1 MEPDHAPRA
10 AHPVIDRAQFLLITA
25 ALAAANGCG
34 GASANTPAAPAEG
47 AGGQVVIPGAIPRP
61 AASDG
66 SGADANGA
74 NGGPDYGRVGGVAGN
89 FVPTPIGETPLQLPP
104 VVPFP
109 GAASTCPVVSG
120 VVGDCTALKAPPGPH
135 CESFADTKSECEHF
149 ATTLQPRV
157 AQKAIACVLATSGTR
172 AVCDFDLTAKCAYGA
187 TANACVD
194 SALAPKCDAAIAA
207 CGGKKSAFSKADCL
221 RVASA
226 VSASQRPS
234 ILTCIAESCGTANC
248 LYGLSWSLTNP

>member
-1 MEPDHAPRA
+1 VEPENAPRA

-34 GASANTPAAPAEG
+34 GPAAGVESAHKEPAEE
-47 AGGQVVIPGAIPRP
+47 QVSIPGAQPPP
-61 AASDG
+61 AAT
-66 SGADANGA
+66 AEAHANA
-74 NGGPDYGRVGGVAGN
+74 GPDYGRVGGLGDFGGAPIN
-89 FVPTPIGETPLQLPP
+89 EHPFVPPPP
-104 VVPFP
+104 VVALPT
-109 GAASTCPVVSG
+109 AATSCPVLTG
-120 VVGDCTALKAPPGPH
+120 VVGDCTTLKAPPGPH

-194 SALAPKCDAAIAA
+194 ATLAPKCDAAIAA
-207 CGGKKSAFSKADCL
+207 CGGKKAKFSKADCL

-226 VSASQRPS
+226 VGTGQRTS
-234 ILTCIAESCGTANC
+234 TLSCIAESCGTASC

>member
-1 MEPDHAPRA
+1 MEPENAPRA
-10 AHPVIDRAQFLLITA
+10 AHPVIDRAQFLLLTA

-34 GASANTPAAPAEG
+34 GPAGGVESAHKEPAEE
-47 AGGQVVIPGAIPRP
+47 QVSIPGAQPPP
-61 AASDG
+61 AAT
-66 SGADANGA
+66 AEAHA
-74 NGGPDYGRVGGVAGN
+74 NGGPDYGRVGGLGDFGGTPIAEHP
-89 FVPTPIGETPLQLPP
+89 FVPPPP
-104 VVPFP
+104 VVAVPT
-109 GAASTCPVVSG
+109 AATSCPVLTG
-120 VVGDCTALKAPPGPH
+120 VVGDCTTLKAPPGPH

-194 SALAPKCDAAIAA
+194 ATLAPKCDAAIAA
-207 CGGKKSAFSKADCL
+207 CGGKKAKFSKADCL

-226 VSASQRPS
+226 VGTGQRTS
-234 ILTCIAESCGTANC
+234 TLSCIAESCGTASC

>member
-1 MEPDHAPRA
+1 MEPENTPRVAP
-10 AHPVIDRAQFLLITA
+10 PVIDRAQFLLLTA

-34 GASANTPAAPAEG
+34 GVGAGAEVPSSDPGAAQVSIPAATPQPSAVG
-47 AGGQVVIPGAIPRP
+47 APSKGGPETAGV
-61 AASDG
+61 
-66 SGADANGA
+66 
-74 NGGPDYGRVGGVAGN
+74 PDYGRVGTVGTFGVL
-89 FVPTPIGETPLQLPP
+89 PPLPPQLPP
-104 VVPFP
+104 FVAVPS
-109 GAASTCPVVSG
+109 AANSCPVVTG
-120 VVGDCTALKAPPGPH
+120 VVGDCTTLKAPPGPH

-194 SALAPKCDAAIAA
+194 ATLAPKCDAAIAA
-207 CGGKKSAFSKADCL
+207 CGGKKASFSKADCL

-226 VSASQRPS
+226 VSAGQRTS
-234 ILTCIAESCGTANC
+234 ILTCIAESCGTTNC